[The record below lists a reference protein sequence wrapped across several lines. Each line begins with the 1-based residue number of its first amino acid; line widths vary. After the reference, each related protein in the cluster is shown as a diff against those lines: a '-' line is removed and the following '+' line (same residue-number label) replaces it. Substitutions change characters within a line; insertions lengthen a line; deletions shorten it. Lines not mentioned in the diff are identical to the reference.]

1 MCSPGWD
8 HNCGGFSF
16 TENENCDFSTTGP
29 AGIVMSIPWYM
40 DGRCQYSKVF
50 DSSFIIADGEVQ
62 FFEQIQDCE
71 GESSVINTEYAQAE
85 GFDGDCFTFDTEE
98 EEDGQ
103 VETFEWSGQWNG
115 IYDPNYQLDP
125 LWTCADGNACGPE
138 ACDPLTDE
146 LCVVFTVYAD
156 SDACQVVDMDAWESV
171 GDYHAFAIA
180 DNVCHMDGSGRSF
193 YKIQVA
199 DDLESGEG
207 ILGCTDS
214 GCSENCVSLAMTVGE
229 CETPDWANGLT
240 LTANFV
246 SDSITS
252 EMLQGATDGNG
263 NPEDCSWCDG
273 SGAPDEI
280 GDGSSLVV
288 LSFFVTGSV
297 ALFQ

>member
-1 MCSPGWD
+1 
-8 HNCGGFSF
+8 
-16 TENENCDFSTTGP
+16 
-29 AGIVMSIPWYM
+29 M
-40 DGRCQYSKVF
+40 DGRCQYSKAF
-50 DSSFIIADGEVQ
+50 DISFIIADGEIQ
-62 FFEQIQDCE
+62 AWEQTQDCE
-71 GESSVINTEYAQAE
+71 GESLEMEVENHDFPYAQAE
-85 GFDGDCFTFDTEE
+85 GFDGDCFTFDIEE
-98 EEDGQ
+98 EEDDE
-103 VETFEWSGQWNG
+103 VETFEYSGQWNG

-125 LWTCADGNACGPE
+125 LWTCADGTPCGPE

-156 SDACQVVDMDAWESV
+156 SDACQVVDIDAWESV

-240 LTANFV
+240 LTANFGA
-246 SDSITS
+246 DGITS

-273 SGAPDEI
+273 SGMPEDQDGSDMPEE
-280 GDGSSLVV
+280 DGSSLVV
-288 LSFFVTGSV
+288 LSFIVMGSV
-297 ALFQ
+297 ALLQ